1 MRDGLEKEKSTNKKG
16 AVNMF
21 FSGVIILT
29 LANVL
34 VKSMGLV
41 SKIVLNTVVGSAG
54 AGYYSSAYEIYA
66 FLYIIATSGLPVAL
80 SIMVSR
86 CRAQGKLK
94 EARKIYNIALFMF
107 LIIGGFF
114 AGLMIIFSKEI
125 ASFISAPQTSICI
138 VAVAPT
144 ILFISLS
151 SCLRGYFQGFQLM
164 KPTGVSQFLEAL
176 GKVGIGVVCALWAKS
191 QGYDDHIV
199 AAYTIL
205 GVTAGVFFG
214 MVFLFVRKAF
224 FKDTDYYDSAL
235 LKHEPI
241 SKDGKSIFKEL
252 IKIAIPITLSSCV
265 LSLTI
270 IIDTF
275 MIQSRLLVFGMSEDL
290 VRVFYGDY
298 TTLVI
303 SLINLPTIL
312 IYPITNALV
321 PLITA
326 AIVAS
331 NKKKVEN
338 MRALALRIVNLIS
351 IPSALLLGVFSH
363 GILKMLMFSDGSVE
377 RAAPWL
383 SIGSASVIFLGLISV
398 TNAFLNTAG
407 KQRYPI
413 ISMLCGA
420 GVKIIANYIL
430 LAKIGIVAAPIS
442 TILCYLTAATLN
454 ILFTVKFVGR
464 LPNLKNVFGTPLLC
478 SLVSISLSAILFA
491 LLKLII
497 SEQLA
502 TFISI
507 ICLGFLYIFLAI
519 RTKAI
524 TEEELN
530 LIPFGKKIVY
540 YLKKFRFFAK

>member
-1 MRDGLEKEKSTNKKG
+1 MRNGLEIEKGTNKKS

-41 SKIVLNTVVGSAG
+41 SKIVLNTIVGSAG

-80 SIMVSR
+80 SIMISK

-94 EARKIYNIALFMF
+94 EARKIYSVALFMF
-107 LIIGGFF
+107 LIIGGIF
-114 AGLMIIFSKEI
+114 AALMIIFSKEI
-125 ASFISAPQTSICI
+125 ASLISAPETAICI

-176 GKVGIGVVCALWAKS
+176 GKVGIGVICAIWAKS
-191 QGYDDHIV
+191 QGYEDHIV
-199 AAYTIL
+199 AAFTIL
-205 GVTAGVFFG
+205 GVTSGVFLG
-214 MVFLFVRKAF
+214 MVFLFIRKALF
-224 FKDTDYYDSAL
+224 NDREYYEAVL
-235 LKHEPI
+235 LSHEPEA
-241 SKDGKSIFKEL
+241 KDSKSIFKEL

-270 IIDTF
+270 IIDTL
-275 MIQSRLLVFGMSEDL
+275 MIQSRLLDYGMSKDL

-321 PLITA
+321 PMITG
-326 AIVAS
+326 AIVS
-331 NKKKVEN
+331 NNKNKVEK
-338 MRALALRIVNLIS
+338 MRSLTLRIVNLIS

-363 GILKMLMFSDGSVE
+363 GILKMLMFTDGSVE

-383 SIGSASVIFLGLISV
+383 SVGSASVIFLGLISV

-420 GVKIIANYIL
+420 GVKIIANYVL

-454 ILFTVKFVGR
+454 IFFTVKFVGK
-464 LPNLKNVFGTPLLC
+464 LPNLKNVFGMPLLC
-478 SLVSISLSAILFA
+478 SVVSIGISSIIFA
-491 LLKLII
+491 LLKMLVV
-497 SEQLA
+497 EQIA

-507 ICLGFLYIFLAI
+507 LCLGIVYIFIVA
-519 RTKAI
+519 RTKSI
-524 TEEELN
+524 KEEELN

-540 YLKKFRFFAK
+540 FLKKFRFFAK

>member
-1 MRDGLEKEKSTNKKG
+1 MRNGLEIEKGTNKKS

-41 SKIVLNTVVGSAG
+41 SKIVLNTIVGSAG

-80 SIMVSR
+80 SIMISK

-94 EARKIYNIALFMF
+94 EARKIYSVALFMF
-107 LIIGGFF
+107 LIIGGIF
-114 AGLMIIFSKEI
+114 AALMIIFSKEI
-125 ASFISAPQTSICI
+125 ASLISAPETAICI

-176 GKVGIGVVCALWAKS
+176 GKVGIGVICAIWAKS
-191 QGYDDHIV
+191 QGYEDHIV
-199 AAYTIL
+199 AAFTIL
-205 GVTAGVFFG
+205 GVTSGVFLG
-214 MVFLFVRKAF
+214 MVFLFIRKAL
-224 FKDTDYYDSAL
+224 FKDREYYEAVL
-235 LKHEPI
+235 LSHEPEA
-241 SKDGKSIFKEL
+241 KDSKSIFKEL

-270 IIDTF
+270 IIDTL
-275 MIQSRLLVFGMSEDL
+275 MIQSRLLDYGMSKDL

-321 PLITA
+321 PMITG
-326 AIVAS
+326 AIVS
-331 NKKKVEN
+331 NNKNKVEK
-338 MRALALRIVNLIS
+338 MRSLTLRIVNLIS
-351 IPSALLLGVFSH
+351 IPSAFLLGVFSH
-363 GILKMLMFSDGSVE
+363 GILKMLMFTDGSVE

-383 SIGSASVIFLGLISV
+383 SVGSASVIFLGLISV

-420 GVKIIANYIL
+420 GVKIIANYVL

-454 ILFTVKFVGR
+454 IFFTVKFVGK
-464 LPNLKNVFGTPLLC
+464 LPNLKNVFGMPLLC
-478 SLVSISLSAILFA
+478 SVVSIGISSIIFA
-491 LLKLII
+491 LLKMLVV
-497 SEQLA
+497 EQIA

-507 ICLGFLYIFLAI
+507 LCLGIVYIFIVA
-519 RTKAI
+519 RTKSI
-524 TEEELN
+524 KEEELN

-540 YLKKFRFFAK
+540 FLKKFRFFAK